1 MDDRPVGVNR
11 NSKYDSSAKDL
22 GLAREYCLLEMYK
35 NNEIISKNQKNAVS
49 SLNGNSTCDV
59 NVMKRYAGVFNE
71 SDRFEDE
78 DLENLPL
85 GSAKLVVEQNFEWQD
100 SLQSKEIRPRRNVPG
115 KRKPRAGT
123 LCEIKLPSVENLD
136 QTIDKLASRQLL
148 LANNS
153 YGTVQTLD
161 ERKML
166 KLNNLANPRPGS
178 QQESICQE
186 ASFKATDVDVSI
198 TAPLGLDL
206 HSKDLALNDQFPC
219 KPVTWESEGSTTV
232 PSFPT
237 TPSGC
242 ATISKNDS
250 ENTANRYRDYLMNM
264 DKEQSNSCVTEAP
277 SPSLDTL
284 VNAADNWEMTEE
296 MFNLNSAGKFSAGRK
311 RFSRRASSVGARGS
325 PETNSLICYIAKQ
338 KMQESQRVL
347 VLKSKITAFMDTFQA
362 AEQDANKSSTA
373 ELPHLPGL
381 SQTSSKEQKSI
392 LSTSCRKPLQ
402 KKKVTFGEALS
413 PELFDERLP
422 SNTPL
427 RKGESPAHQ
436 KLTFSDSPPSA
447 LKQRSKAQIGLEEE
461 ESASTAVA
469 CHGCSPVNDH
479 GGSISIKLQTKLEND
494 MEISA
499 TGTQNDDEDRCCP
512 IAINFEIGSPL
523 SECNIGPDNL
533 KSCDKSNEYPCEVLE
548 MKIQEMSEIVPLAI
562 SPSGCPGEGSN
573 AAKGSVAACRN
584 LTKKKDDCI
593 RKKLSKIKPEPD
605 KKITTMNKLKISEME
620 RESEIES
627 DMDHV
632 SSEVSK
638 SGDGFLDQNN
648 ADLSINDVQTSSI
661 GETCPKIHN
670 LSDRR
675 AENEDKKVCSE
686 VLDADVSSNPTIKP
700 KEKVKTK
707 KVEQE
712 SKKEEPRRSTRIK
725 NSANNISKSSTTAT
739 KGKYRQ
745 KFKKDLYGKREYA
758 SKKPLLSP
766 IVEVLDIWSESADL
780 SDSDE
785 MSKCEP
791 SRRNNLIYLEGI
803 DVRRKSSQCMS
814 TPECMAD
821 KYAPAS
827 LAKLVGQKARGH
839 RRARKRSVHCIEEE
853 QNIQPDSEGKAQKG
867 NIGVCWFV
875 PKKSNQSNYSL
886 KSGSGPS
893 PSLCEGKKDIAFEVK
908 ELKIS
913 RGDDVTKD
921 TKPTNARRK
930 SSVKN
935 KNKYFSKEPS
945 PETSQQGMA
954 YVQSLSAGQCVM
966 EAGLEEYSEQVH
978 ADDYNGLG
986 SLLESGSNILED
998 LNAHQLT
1005 DPSETP
1011 ELNPVS
1017 AATTSEKSQVTIS
1030 ESVTSGI
1037 TVLEEKDLCIL
1048 LPDAQEV
1055 FLSRPSHRQ
1064 SKLFSAA
1071 DLPCMTESEQA
1082 LEDKGHC
1089 VIDAGDECEEKDK
1102 NLFGREERK
1111 ERDSCNVIPEPTFPN
1126 QQMFTEGVGEFQETT
1141 NCEPLFFSF
1150 DHCLEQKDS
1159 NIFEAAKQLETSI
1172 KCSDGFLQNAKSV
1185 KKKVRRSARLSGCMN
1200 KEGLT
1205 WVDVKSPGHLKERNA
1220 SAQLSRRLSG
1230 LIESESKLSSA
1241 EDAESKNTSQASIRI
1256 LYRRSLSCSR
1266 EKVFKLEEP
1275 LPKSIILD

>member
-11 NSKYDSSAKDL
+11 NSKYDLFSKDL

-35 NNEIISKNQKNAVS
+35 NNEIITKNLKNAIS
-49 SLNGNSTCDV
+49 SLNENSACDV
-59 NVMKRYAGVFNE
+59 NMMKRYVGVFNE

-78 DLENLPL
+78 NLENLPL
-85 GSAKLVVEQNFEWQD
+85 GSAKLVVEQNFERQD
-100 SLQSKEIRPRRNVPG
+100 SLHLKEIRAKRNVPG

-136 QTIDKLASRQLL
+136 QTTDKLSSRQLL

-153 YGTVQTLD
+153 YSTVQTLD

-186 ASFKATDVDVSI
+186 ASFKATDVDVPI
-198 TAPLGLDL
+198 PAPLELGL
-206 HSKDLALNDQFPC
+206 HSKDLTLNDQLPC
-219 KPVTWESEGSTTV
+219 KPVTWESEGSTIV

-242 ATISKNDS
+242 ATTSRSDS
-250 ENTANRYRDYLMNM
+250 ENCANRYWDYLMNM
-264 DKEQSNSCVTEAP
+264 DEEQSNSRVTKTP

-284 VNAADNWEMTEE
+284 INTGGNWEMTEE

-338 KMQESQRVL
+338 KMQESQRVS

-373 ELPHLPGL
+373 ELPDLPGL

-392 LSTSCRKPLQ
+392 LSTSCSKPQQ

-436 KLTFSDSPPSA
+436 RLTFGASPPSV
-447 LKQRSKAQIGLEEE
+447 LKQRSKAQIVFEEE
-461 ESASTAVA
+461 KSASTDVA
-469 CHGCSPVNDH
+469 CNGCSPVNDH
-479 GGSISIKLQTKLEND
+479 GDSISIKLQTKLED
-494 MEISA
+494 DIEISA
-499 TGTQNDDEDRCCP
+499 TGTQNDDEDRCRP
-512 IAINFEIGSPL
+512 IAIDFEIESPR
-523 SECNIGPDNL
+523 SECNVGPDNL
-533 KSCDKSNEYPCEVLE
+533 KSCDKSDEYLCEVLE
-548 MKIQEMSEIVPLAI
+548 MKIQEMNGIVPLAI
-562 SPSGCPGEGSN
+562 SPSGCPEEGSN
-573 AAKGSVAACRN
+573 AAKGRN

-593 RKKLSKIKPEPD
+593 RKKLLKIKPEPD
-605 KKITTMNKLKISEME
+605 KKITTVNKLKISEIE

-627 DMDHV
+627 DMDHIP
-632 SSEVSK
+632 SEVSK
-638 SGDGFLDQNN
+638 LGDGFLDQNN
-648 ADLSINDVQTSSI
+648 TDLSINDVQTNSI
-661 GETCPKIHN
+661 AETCPKI
-670 LSDRR
+670 LSLSEQG

-686 VLDADVSSNPTIKP
+686 ALDADVSSNPTIKP

-725 NSANNISKSSTTAT
+725 NNANNISKGSTRAT
-739 KGKYRQ
+739 KEKYRQ

-766 IVEVLDIWSESADL
+766 IAEILDIWSESADL

-785 MSKCEP
+785 MSTCEP
-791 SRRNNLIYLEGI
+791 SRRNSLLYLEGI
-803 DVRRKSSQCMS
+803 DVGRKGSQCMS
-814 TPECMAD
+814 TPECITD
-821 KYAPAS
+821 RCAPAS
-827 LAKLVGQKARGH
+827 LTELVGQRARG
-839 RRARKRSVHCIEEE
+839 RGRPRKRPVHCIEEE
-853 QNIQPDSEGKAQKG
+853 QNNQSDSESKTPKG
-867 NIGVCWFV
+867 NTGVCQFV

-913 RGDDVTKD
+913 RVDNVTKD
-921 TKPTNARRK
+921 RKPTNARRK
-930 SSVKN
+930 SSIKI

-945 PETSQQGMA
+945 PETSRQGMA
-954 YVQSLSAGQCVM
+954 CAQNLSAGRGVT

-978 ADDYNGLG
+978 ADDYNGVG

-998 LNAHQLT
+998 FNVHQLT
-1005 DPSETP
+1005 DPSETQ
-1011 ELNPVS
+1011 ELTPVS
-1017 AATTSEKSQVTIS
+1017 TSTAPEKSQVTIS
-1030 ESVTSGI
+1030 EPVANGI
-1037 TVLEEKDLCIL
+1037 TVLEEKDLCIF

-1055 FLSRPSHRQ
+1055 FLSRPSHRR

-1082 LEDKGHC
+1082 LEGKGHC
-1089 VIDAGDECEEKDK
+1089 VIDAGDEYEDKDQ
-1102 NLFGREERK
+1102 NLSGRVEG
-1111 ERDSCNVIPEPTFPN
+1111 DSCNMIPESAYPN
-1126 QQMFTEGVGEFQETT
+1126 QQMFTDGVGESHKTT

-1150 DHCLEQKDS
+1150 DLCLEQKKS
-1159 NIFEAAKQLETSI
+1159 NIFEAAKQFETGI
-1172 KCSDGFLQNAKSV
+1172 KCSDGFLQNAKPV

-1205 WVDVKSPGHLKERNA
+1205 WIDVKSPGHLQERNA
-1220 SAQLSRRLSG
+1220 TARLSRRSLG
-1230 LIESESKLSSA
+1230 LIESESKLPSA
-1241 EDAESKNTSQASIRI
+1241 EDVASKTASQASIRI
-1256 LYRRSLSCSR
+1256 LYRRSLSCNR

-1275 LPKSIILD
+1275 HPKSIILD